1 MIAMKARPI
10 SKGFTLI
17 EILVVLL
24 IVTILA
30 GITVARLPAFSRT
43 ADFETETRRLQLL
56 FSMAHQESILDSTE
70 FGFRLTDDGY
80 KFLKFDDGSQTWT
93 DAESPFQKRSL
104 PDELRLVIEADNDG
118 FIFLGENLPPVLILS
133 SGENTPFR
141 LILQSS
147 LQKTSRTLMSEGYGE
162 FVWDKQ

>member
-1 MIAMKARPI
+1 MQARPI
-10 SKGFTLI
+10 SKGFTVI

-30 GITVARLPAFSRT
+30 GVTIARLPTFSRN

-56 FSMAHQESILDSTE
+56 FNMARQESVLDSTE

-80 KFLKFDDGSQTWT
+80 KFLKFDDGSQSWK
-93 DAESPFQKRSL
+93 DAESPFQVRLL
-104 PDELRLVIEADNDG
+104 PDELRLVIEADSKG
-118 FIFLGENLPPVLILS
+118 FSFLGENLPPILILS

-141 LILQSS
+141 LILQSK
-147 LQKTSRTLMSEGYGE
+147 LQRASRTLMSEGYGE
-162 FVWDKQ
+162 FVWDEQ

>member
-1 MIAMKARPI
+1 MKARPI
-10 SKGFTLI
+10 FKGFTLI

-30 GITVARLPAFSRT
+30 SVTIARLPTFSRN

-56 FSMAHQESILDSTE
+56 FNMARQESILDSTE

-80 KFLKFDDGSQTWT
+80 KFLKFDDGSQSWK
-93 DAESPFQKRSL
+93 DAESPFQVRSL
-104 PDELRLVIEADNDG
+104 PDELRLVIEADSKG
-118 FIFLGENLPPVLILS
+118 FSFLGENLPPILILS

-141 LILQSS
+141 LILQSK
-147 LQKTSRTLMSEGYGE
+147 LQRASRTLMSEGYGE
-162 FVWDKQ
+162 FVWDEQ

>member
-1 MIAMKARPI
+1 MKARPI
-10 SKGFTLI
+10 FKGFTLI

-30 GITVARLPAFSRT
+30 GVTIARLPTFSRN

-56 FSMAHQESILDSTE
+56 FNMARQESILDSTE

-80 KFLKFDDGSQTWT
+80 KFLKFDDGSQSWK
-93 DAESPFQKRSL
+93 DAESPFQVRSL
-104 PDELRLVIEADNDG
+104 PDELRLVIEADSKG
-118 FIFLGENLPPVLILS
+118 FSFLGENLPPILILS

-141 LILQSS
+141 LILQSK
-147 LQKTSRTLMSEGYGE
+147 LQRASRTLMSEGYGE
-162 FVWDKQ
+162 FVWDEQ

>member
-1 MIAMKARPI
+1 MAVRPI

-30 GITVARLPAFSRT
+30 GVTVAKLPTFSRD

-56 FSMAHQESILDSTE
+56 FSMARQESILDSTE
-70 FGFRLTDDGY
+70 FGFRLTDQGY
-80 KFLKFDDGSQTWT
+80 KFLKYDDGSQSWA
-93 DAESPFQKRSL
+93 DAESPFQERSL
-104 PDELRLVIEADNDG
+104 PDGLKLVIEADKDD
-118 FIFLGENLPPVLILS
+118 FSSLGERLPPVLILS

-141 LILQSS
+141 LTLQSVS
-147 LQKTSRTLMSEGYGE
+147 QQTSKALTSEGYGE
-162 FVWDKQ
+162 FVWDRQ

>member
-1 MIAMKARPI
+1 MQARPI
-10 SKGFTLI
+10 SKGFTVI

-30 GITVARLPAFSRT
+30 GVTIARLPTFSRN

-56 FSMAHQESILDSTE
+56 FNMAHQESVLDSTE

-80 KFLKFDDGSQTWT
+80 KFLKFDDGSQNWK

-104 PDELRLVIEADNDG
+104 PDELRLVVEADSKE
-118 FIFLGENLPPVLILS
+118 FSFMGENLPPILIFS

-141 LILQSS
+141 LILQSR
-147 LQKTSRTLMSEGYGE
+147 LQKASRTLMSEGYGE
-162 FVWDKQ
+162 FVWDEQ

>member
-1 MIAMKARPI
+1 MTARPI

-30 GITVARLPAFSRT
+30 GVTVARLPTFSRD

-56 FSMAHQESILDSTE
+56 FSMARQESILDSTE
-70 FGFRLTDDGY
+70 FGFRLTNKGY
-80 KFLKFDDGSQTWT
+80 KFLTYDDGSQNWA
-93 DAESPFQKRSL
+93 DAESPFQERSL
-104 PDELRLVIEADNDG
+104 PDELKLVIETDKGD
-118 FIFLGENLPPVLILS
+118 FSSLGENLPPVLILS

-141 LILQSS
+141 MTLQSKS
-147 LQKTSRTLMSEGYGE
+147 QQTSKALTSEGYGE
-162 FVWDKQ
+162 FVWDSQ

>member
-1 MIAMKARPI
+1 MKARPI
-10 SKGFTLI
+10 FKGFTLI

-30 GITVARLPAFSRT
+30 GVTIARLPTFSRN

-56 FSMAHQESILDSTE
+56 FNMARQESVLDSTE

-80 KFLKFDDGSQTWT
+80 KFLKFDDGSQSWK
-93 DAESPFQKRSL
+93 DAESPFQVRLL
-104 PDELRLVIEADNDG
+104 PDELRLVIEADSKG
-118 FIFLGENLPPVLILS
+118 FSFLGENLPPILILS

-141 LILQSS
+141 LILQSK
-147 LQKTSRTLMSEGYGE
+147 LQRASRTLMSEGYGE
-162 FVWDKQ
+162 FVWDEQ

>member
-1 MIAMKARPI
+1 MKARPI
-10 SKGFTLI
+10 FKGFTLI

-30 GITVARLPAFSRT
+30 GVTIARLPTFSRN

-56 FSMAHQESILDSTE
+56 FNMARQESILDSTE

-80 KFLKFDDGSQTWT
+80 KFLKFDDGSQSWK
-93 DAESPFQKRSL
+93 DAESPFQVRSL
-104 PDELRLVIEADNDG
+104 PDELRLVIEADSKG
-118 FIFLGENLPPVLILS
+118 FSFLGENLPPILILS

-141 LILQSS
+141 LILQSR
-147 LQKTSRTLMSEGYGE
+147 LQRASRTLMSEGYGE
-162 FVWDKQ
+162 FVWDEQ

>member
-1 MIAMKARPI
+1 MKARPI
-10 SKGFTLI
+10 FKGFTLI

-30 GITVARLPAFSRT
+30 GVTIARLPTFSRN

-56 FSMAHQESILDSTE
+56 FNMARQEAILDSTE

-80 KFLKFDDGSQTWT
+80 KFLKFDDGSQSWK
-93 DAESPFQKRSL
+93 DAESPFQVRLL
-104 PDELRLVIEADNDG
+104 PDELRLVIEADSKG
-118 FIFLGENLPPVLILS
+118 FSFLGENLPPILILS

-141 LILQSS
+141 LILQSK
-147 LQKTSRTLMSEGYGE
+147 LQRASRTLMSEGYGE
-162 FVWDKQ
+162 FVWDEQ

>member
-1 MIAMKARPI
+1 MKARPI
-10 SKGFTLI
+10 FKGFTLI

-30 GITVARLPAFSRT
+30 GVTIARLPTFSRN

-56 FSMAHQESILDSTE
+56 FNMARQESILDSTE

-80 KFLKFDDGSQTWT
+80 KFLKFDDGSQSWK
-93 DAESPFQKRSL
+93 DAESPFQVRLL
-104 PDELRLVIEADNDG
+104 PDELRLVIEADSKG
-118 FIFLGENLPPVLILS
+118 FSFLGENLPPILILS

-141 LILQSS
+141 LILQSK
-147 LQKTSRTLMSEGYGE
+147 LQRASRTLMSEGYGE
-162 FVWDKQ
+162 FVWDEQ

>member
-1 MIAMKARPI
+1 MTARPI

-30 GITVARLPAFSRT
+30 GVTIARLPTFSRN

-56 FSMAHQESILDSTE
+56 FNMAHQNAILDSTE
-70 FGFRLTDDGY
+70 FGFRLTDGGY
-80 KFLKFDDGSQTWT
+80 KFLKFDDGSQSWK
-93 DAESPFQKRSL
+93 DAESPFQMRSL
-104 PDELRLVIEADNDG
+104 PDELRLVIEADSKG
-118 FIFLGENLPPVLILS
+118 FSFLGENLPPILILS

-141 LILQSS
+141 LILQSR
-147 LQKTSRTLMSEGYGE
+147 LQKASRTLMSEGYGE
-162 FVWDKQ
+162 FVWDEQ

>member
-1 MIAMKARPI
+1 MKARRI
-10 SKGFTLI
+10 FKGFTLI

-30 GITVARLPAFSRT
+30 GVTIARLPTFSRN

-56 FSMAHQESILDSTE
+56 FNMARQESILDSTE

-80 KFLKFDDGSQTWT
+80 KFLKFDDGSQSWK
-93 DAESPFQKRSL
+93 DAESPFQVRLL
-104 PDELRLVIEADNDG
+104 PDELRLVIEADSKG
-118 FIFLGENLPPVLILS
+118 FSFLGENLPPILILS

-141 LILQSS
+141 LILQSK
-147 LQKTSRTLMSEGYGE
+147 LQRASRTLMSEGYGE
-162 FVWDKQ
+162 FVWDEQ